1 MNKKL
6 VFLTA
11 ILLSGVILFTYCK
24 TNHPDSETGVLAD
37 NAMVVSAHPEASK
50 VGLEIL
56 KNNGNAVDAA
66 VAVEFALAVCY
77 PTAGNIGGGGF
88 LVIRFQDGTTDAL
101 DYRETAPMKASRD
114 MYLDADGNV
123 IEDLSLFTHLAV
135 GVPGTV
141 DGMLK
146 VHGKYGSLPLEELIQ
161 PAIELAMNGFSITQ
175 MQANQFNNL
184 REDFIKL
191 NKALPAFVKD
201 KEWIAGDTLKQMDLA
216 KTLILIKDHG
226 RAGFYEGVT
235 ADRIVGEMKR
245 GNGLITHEDLKN
257 YSSLWREPVTGF
269 YRGHKVISIGPPS
282 SGGVALLQLLQMVE
296 NFDLKKSGWQTAETI
311 HLMTETERRVYADR
325 SEYLGDPAFID
336 VPVNE
341 LLDKRYLAG
350 RMLDINKNAATP
362 SSKISAGK
370 IIGNEIEETTHYSI
384 VDQNRNAVA
393 ATTTINNSY
402 GSRIVV
408 HDAGFILNNEMDDF
422 SIKPGVPNLY
432 GLIGG
437 EANSIAPGKR
447 MLSSMTPAILEKND
461 ELFMVV
467 GSPGGST
474 IITSVFQ
481 TILNVIDHGMGMQQA
496 VSSPRFHHQWLP
508 DEIVYEK
515 DGINS
520 GVLTTLEGMGHKLRI
535 RSPIGRVDAIL
546 ILPDGK
552 LEGGADP
559 RGDDTAKGF

>member
-362 SSKISAGK
+362 SSEISAGK

>member
-1 MNKKL
+1 MIRRIVLLTTIVLL
-6 VFLTA
+6 VL
-11 ILLSGVILFTYCK
+11 ILLHSCK
-24 TNHPDSETGVLAD
+24 SNSSYPETGILA
-37 NAMVVSAHPEASK
+37 NHVMVVTAHPEASK

-56 KNNGNAVDAA
+56 RRNGNAVDAA

-101 DYRETAPMKASRD
+101 DYRETAPSKASKE
-114 MYLDADGNV
+114 MYLDDDGNV

-135 GVPGTV
+135 GIPGTV

-146 VHGKYGSLPLEELIQ
+146 VYGKYGSLPFEELIQ
-161 PAIELAMNGFSITQ
+161 PAIDLAKNGFPITHI
-175 MQANQFNNL
+175 QAGQFNNL
-184 REDFIKL
+184 KVEFSRL
-191 NKALPAFVKD
+191 NKSWPAFVKETD
-201 KEWIAGDTLKQMDLA
+201 WVQGDILKQPELA
-216 KTLILIKDHG
+216 ETLMLIKEHG

-235 ADRIVGEMKR
+235 ADRIVQEMKR
-245 GNGLITHEDLKN
+245 GGGLITHDDLKN
-257 YSSLWREPVTGF
+257 YASVWREPVTGF
-269 YRGHKVISIGPPS
+269 YRQHKVISIGPPS
-282 SGGVALLQLLQMVE
+282 SGGVALLQLLKMVE

-311 HLMTETERRVYADR
+311 HLMSEAERRVYADR

-336 VPVNE
+336 VPVKE
-341 LLDKRYLAG
+341 LLDSPYLAA
-350 RMLDINKNAATP
+350 RMQDFNKHAATP
-362 SSKISAGK
+362 SSAINAGK
-370 IIGNEIEETTHYSI
+370 IIGFESEETTHYSI
-384 VDQNRNAVA
+384 VDKDRNAVA

-422 SIKPGVPNLY
+422 SIKPGFPNLY
-432 GLIGG
+432 GLLGG
-437 EANSIAPGKR
+437 EANAIAPGKR
-447 MLSSMTPAILEKND
+447 MLSSMTPTILEKND
-461 ELFMVV
+461 ELFMVL

-481 TILNVIDHGMGMQQA
+481 TILNVVDHEMGMQKA

-515 DGINS
+515 DGIS
-520 GVLTTLEGMGHKLRI
+520 QEVIKSLEAMGHKLRL
-535 RSPIGRVDAIL
+535 RSSIGRVDAIL
-546 ILPDGK
+546 VLPEGK

-559 RGDDTAKGF
+559 RGDNTAKGF